1 MPLSFPA
8 LRSCRLY
15 TDCHWECKQVSS
27 QFILEYRTDSSFDSI
42 YQPNDASS
50 DGLLSFIF
58 SIRTWHLLRRLFHS
72 RSPPRLLNA
81 AAPGG
86 LKPAPASPT
95 PGGQLPSS
103 IQHHKLTLVFVT
115 HVRQAPRARPQ
126 NGSQSGSFWAKAGT
140 CRSGSPP

>member
-15 TDCHWECKQVSS
+15 TYCHWERKQVSS
-27 QFILEYRTDSSFDSI
+27 QFILEYRTDSSFYSI

-86 LKPAPASPT
+86 LKSAPASQP
-95 PGGQLPSS
+95 PSS

-115 HVRQAPRARPQ
+115 HVRQAPRFRPQ